1 MCLLCC
7 CSLKMMP
14 GIYGNS
20 GRTCSL
26 GGLFINFVGG
36 TSKSYFYSMAKIA
49 LLHMHTP
56 PVTSTESSGHSTKS
70 LPIGWLE
77 LKHLLT
83 LCEPWEPT
91 SSWSRAVFCLALW
104 SLLGMY
110 SLVSAAVSRGS
121 CCYTPSIL
129 VLCLEKSP
137 QLSSQ
142 FSKPLS
148 SIPVPP
154 HMLQF
159 RKYFQ

>member
-1 MCLLCC
+1 MNLFFRRLVY
-7 CSLKMMP
+7 K
-14 GIYGNS
+14 
-20 GRTCSL
+20 L
-26 GGLFINFVGG
+26 GWWDIQ
-36 TSKSYFYSMAKIA
+36 SYFYSRANIA
-49 LLHMHTP
+49 LLQMCTP
-56 PVTSTESSGHSTKS
+56 PVVSTESSGHSTKS

-91 SSWSRAVFCLALW
+91 SSCSRAVLCLALW

-110 SLVSAAVSRGS
+110 NLVSAADSRGS

-148 SIPVPP
+148 STTVPP